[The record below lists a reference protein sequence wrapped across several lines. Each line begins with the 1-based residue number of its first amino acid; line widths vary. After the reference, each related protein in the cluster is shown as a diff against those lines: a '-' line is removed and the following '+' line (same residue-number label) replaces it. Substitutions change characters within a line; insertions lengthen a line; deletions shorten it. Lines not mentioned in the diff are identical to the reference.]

1 MRVENNVRIG
11 RVVRVG
17 RTRANVGVDIFNF
30 PNTSSAVARNN
41 AYNPVNLSTYLQRTQ
56 IIPGRFAKFSVQ
68 FDF

>member
-1 MRVENNVRIG
+1 M
-11 RVVRVG
+11 
-17 RTRANVGVDIFNF
+17 DLFNF

-41 AYNPVNLSTYLQRTQ
+41 TYNPANLSTYLQRTQ